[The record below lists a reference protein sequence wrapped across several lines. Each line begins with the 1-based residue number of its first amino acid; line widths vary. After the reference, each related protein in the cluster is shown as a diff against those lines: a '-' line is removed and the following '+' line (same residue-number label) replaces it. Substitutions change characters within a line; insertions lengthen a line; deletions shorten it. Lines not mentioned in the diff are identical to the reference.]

1 MAWHDGWRR
10 GLAPAAIMAAF
21 AVAAAPAQP
30 VPADNSAVYLYRGAD
45 RDQRL
50 LEMARQEG
58 ALVLYTSLAT
68 TESIP
73 LIAAFERKYGVQ
85 VRLWRALSESIL
97 QRTVAEA
104 RGRRHDVDV
113 IETNSPEI
121 EALAREQLLAEFF
134 SRHVADLHG
143 WAVPAHRL
151 WIGDRVDLWVVA
163 FNTGQVPREE
173 IPPTYEG
180 FLEPKWKGRIAV
192 EASDDE
198 WLGAVVKYWGEE
210 RGMAFFRKLSEL
222 KPDVRKGHV
231 LLAQLVAAGEVPV
244 GLTTYSGNAESIK
257 RKGGPIDWVAV
268 EPLVGR
274 PQAIALARHAPHP
287 NAALLFAD
295 FVLSPDGM
303 QLLQAMGRVPTSR
316 NLHTVMDTARYVLVD
331 PAEASGE
338 AAKWQRIW
346 KELFLKQ

>member
-1 MAWHDGWRR
+1 MPWRAGWKRA
-10 GLAPAAIMAAF
+10 LAPAAIVAAL
-21 AVAAAPAQP
+21 AVAAPAPAQSP
-30 VPADNSAVYLYRGAD
+30 PADNSALYLDRGAD

-50 LEMARQEG
+50 IDMARRERE
-58 ALVLYTSLAT
+58 LVLYTSLAT

-73 LIAAFERKYGVQ
+73 LIKAFERKYGVK
-85 VRLWRALSESIL
+85 VRLWRALSETIL

-104 RGRRHDVDV
+104 RGHRHNVDV
-113 IETNSPEI
+113 VETNSPEV
-121 EALAREQLLAEFF
+121 EALAREQLTAEFF
-134 SRHVADLHG
+134 SPHVADLHA

-151 WIGDRVDLWVVA
+151 WIGDRVDLWVAA
-163 FNTGQVPREE
+163 FNTGKVRRDE
-173 IPPTYEG
+173 IPATYEG

-192 EASDDE
+192 EASDDQ

-210 RGMAFFRKLSEL
+210 RAMAFFRKLADL

-257 RKGGPIDWVAV
+257 LKGGPVDWAAV

-274 PQAIALARHAPHP
+274 LQAIALARHAPHP

-316 NLHTVMDTARYVLVD
+316 NVHTVMDGSKYVLVD
-331 PAEASGE
+331 PAQPSDE
-338 AAKWQRIW
+338 AARWQRMW
-346 KELFLKQ
+346 KDLFLK